1 VDEHAVRQF
10 GIAFAD
16 EQTGWVGTSTTG
28 FQTVD
33 GGVTWSRVNMGRA
46 VNKIRL
52 IPNADGL
59 VGYAIGVDVHKLTLA
74 KRQ

>member
-1 VDEHAVRQF
+1 
-10 GIAFAD
+10 
-16 EQTGWVGTSTTG
+16 
-28 FQTVD
+28 
-33 GGVTWSRVNMGRA
+33 MGRA